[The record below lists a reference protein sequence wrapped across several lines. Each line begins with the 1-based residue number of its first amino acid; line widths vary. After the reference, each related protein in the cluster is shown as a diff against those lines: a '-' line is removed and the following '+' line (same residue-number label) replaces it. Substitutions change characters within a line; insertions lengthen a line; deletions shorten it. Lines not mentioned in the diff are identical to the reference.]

1 VGTPRAW
8 SLAGGRWRPGDD
20 AGADLVW
27 LRVDAPSDLADA
39 AAGRGVAEPV
49 VAALRT
55 HLGAHARTRPRAD
68 RLGEDALALVV
79 PTLASRDAADVVTGT
94 VALVVAGDVVLTA
107 EVGEAGVLDGL
118 AERLGEQHPA
128 DARTGG
134 LLPALLATLVERA
147 LDVEDGLAQAVA
159 DLEEV
164 VFSRRTDP
172 PVERLYQLK
181 REIAEARRALAPLS
195 VELPAL
201 VADPD
206 ASSPGEPSGSG
217 GAALDEAW
225 VRRLV
230 ASVDRLDRHLK
241 DHDDLCADMLSAHL
255 ALVSVAQNEQMRR
268 ISAWAATLAIPTLVG
283 TVYGMNFR
291 HMPELHWTL
300 GYPFALTL
308 MVVLGVAVNLLF
320 RRSGWL

>member
-1 VGTPRAW
+1 VGTPRVW
-8 SLAGGRWRPGDD
+8 SLTDGRWRPADD
-20 AGADLVW
+20 EAD
-27 LRVDAPSDLADA
+27 
-39 AAGRGVAEPV
+39 
-49 VAALRT
+49 AALRT
-55 HLGAHARTRPRAD
+55 HLDGRRRARPHVDRLEEALLAVVPTLTSGEGGDVATGAVALVVTDGVVLTAESGDAAVLDALAD
-68 RLGEDALALVV
+68 RLGE
-79 PTLASRDAADVVTGT
+79 R
-94 VALVVAGDVVLTA
+94 
-107 EVGEAGVLDGL
+107 
-118 AERLGEQHPA
+118 RPA
-128 DARTGG
+128 PDARTGG
-134 LLPALLATLVERA
+134 VLSTLLALLVERA
-147 LDVEDGLAQAVA
+147 LDVEDDIAQAVA

-164 VFSRRTDP
+164 VFSGRTDP
-172 PVERLYQLK
+172 PVERIYQLK
-181 REIAEARRALAPLS
+181 REIAEARRALAPLTM
-195 VELPAL
+195 ELPAL

-206 ASSPGEPSGSG
+206 APDAGTPGRASGVV
-217 GAALDEAW
+217 ALDDTW

-241 DHDDLCADMLSAHL
+241 DHDELCADMLSAHL

-308 MVVLGVAVNLLF
+308 MVVLGLAVNLLF